1 MSFDIPTYIE
11 PQVQQF
17 ANAQHISADE
27 AVVRLIEAWLNSIH
41 AKPSN
46 RSILGAFASPADSAV
61 MDAAL
66 ELAMRER
73 ERRHE
78 KHA

>member
-17 ANAQHISADE
+17 AHAQYISADE
-27 AVVRLIEAWLNSIH
+27 AVVRLIEAGLNLIH
-41 AKPSN
+41 TKPTN
-46 RSILGAFASPADSAV
+46 RSILGAFASPEDSAV
-61 MDAAL
+61 MDEAL

-73 ERRHE
+73 ERRHV

>member
-17 ANAQHISADE
+17 AHAQHISADE
-27 AVVRLIEAWLNSIH
+27 AVIRLIEAGLNVMC
-41 AKPSN
+41 AKPTN

-61 MDAAL
+61 MDEAL

-73 ERRHE
+73 ERRHVR
-78 KHA
+78 HA